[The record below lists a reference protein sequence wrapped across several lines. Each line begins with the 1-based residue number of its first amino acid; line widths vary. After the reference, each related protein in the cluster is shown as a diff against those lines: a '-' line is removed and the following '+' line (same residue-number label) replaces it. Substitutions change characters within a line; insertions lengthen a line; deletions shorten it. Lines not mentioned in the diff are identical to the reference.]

1 MAAAKP
7 ESAPSPAAPSA
18 PLVSAAAT
26 QTARSQVAALLD
38 AERLADAERLLR
50 AQAILEPEAGW
61 VHLQLGEV
69 YARRIWRKDAEREWD
84 TALTLDSSLKHDPQL
99 GQRLCAALGPAWG
112 GTTQRLV
119 LRHLGAAAVAPL
131 TACIRDATDL
141 AHVQAAARLIERV
154 SHGQL
159 DRALVA
165 ARTAEL
171 MPKKH

>member
-1 MAAAKP
+1 M
-7 ESAPSPAAPSA
+7 SP
-18 PLVSAAAT
+18 AAT

-50 AQAILEPEAGW
+50 AQAILEPQAGW

-84 TALTLDSSLKHDPQL
+84 TALTLDPSLRHDPQL
-99 GQRLCAALGPAWG
+99 GARLCQAIGPAWG
-112 GTTQRLV
+112 GTAQRLV
-119 LRHLGAAAVAPL
+119 LRHLGSAAVAPL
-131 TACIRDATDL
+131 TTCIREATDL
-141 AHVQAAARLIERV
+141 AHLQAVVHLLERLPHAPI
-154 SHGQL
+154 

-171 MPKKH
+171 TPKKR